1 MPVRISNDPSELN
14 DLMYKPAGTK
24 VAFNVEDI
32 TYHQRKAWLYASRA
46 GAKITCSRG
55 FLIIDS
61 ECTVLSVITVVK
73 QGSVVKT
80 RGPYKDSSKLKPK
93 ATKKVAT
100 LKESLKEEPKPQ
112 EAPQEVPTEVV
123 NVSSLLTKR
132 KKPKE
137 EEPKHPLEVTPREF
151 LVEHKP
157 TKKKSKKVERL

>member
-1 MPVRISNDPSELN
+1 MPTKMSNDPSELN

-80 RGPYKDSSKLKPK
+80 RGPYKD
-93 ATKKVAT
+93 T